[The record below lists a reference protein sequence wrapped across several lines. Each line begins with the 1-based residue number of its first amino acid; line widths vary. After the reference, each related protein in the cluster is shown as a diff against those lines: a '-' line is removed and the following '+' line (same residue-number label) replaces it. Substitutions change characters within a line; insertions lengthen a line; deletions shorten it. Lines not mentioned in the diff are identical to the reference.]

1 VAQRFSSFSAKG
13 ALGSE
18 FESEH
23 IKMWSTFPL
32 FGSTLL
38 LAVMV
43 VASYTFAVSLSA
55 GATGRIKT
63 LQAAR
68 LGAYGTVALIGVA
81 VLCLA
86 YAFVAHDFRL
96 RYVAHYSDRSM
107 PTVFLLTALWGGQD
121 GSLLW
126 WLFLL
131 SGYIGTCVLSLGKK
145 HLTLQPYVI
154 ATLMAIVIFFCVLMA
169 FAANPFSTSVS
180 GARTDGEGLN
190 PLLQNFYMIIH
201 PPSLYVGFVGC
212 SIPFAFAV
220 AALVT
225 GRLDAEWIQAC
236 RKFTLFAL
244 LFLAIGNTLG
254 MLWAYEELGWGGY
267 WAWDPVENAAFMPLL
282 SIAAFAHSVMIQERR
297 GMLKVWN
304 VFLIC
309 LTFFMTIFGTFLTR
323 SGAIAS
329 VHSFAQSSI
338 GEYFLWFLMIVVSFC
353 MTLIL
358 YRWPELRNLEPSVV
372 NRERLN
378 GSRNAVNFGLSAIV
392 GLATCG
398 LLGLIAGLSFKKEL
412 AGAPIVAWGI
422 GAVAGVGAFI
432 VVKAPITKWTEQQ
445 PINVLRG
452 AAIAA
457 GWVVVAG
464 LAPGAWVLSGK
475 IGTMSAAVRVAVF
488 SVVVGVAVYAAVELV
503 YRRMTR
509 GLKIIPQRPQIE
521 SILSREFTFL
531 LNNYGLL
538 GIMLFVLVATT
549 FPMVSE
555 ALWNE
560 KVTVG
565 PPYYNAWMQPLG
577 LTVFFLMGVGTL
589 FGWKKTSPELLKKAF
604 VAPTSAA
611 LLGVAVH
618 FALGKKIGFPAIVWS
633 EPIYGG
639 FIGDALRVFNAI
651 TPVLGFSLAVFNFA
665 VIIQEFVLLFRAQNR
680 AGTSK
685 SFLTRFPGTFG
696 RVLAAIFLFP
706 AWCVSLPP
714 TARRRYGG
722 YIIHFGIALMFLG
735 FTGKSW
741 TVDKET
747 SMSPGQSYTVERLTV
762 TYVGPRMEVDNNKR
776 MIFADVKVSEGG
788 KEIGKMNPAKF
799 IYKKMPDSPTTEVSM
814 LHSLRD
820 DLYLVV
826 GAINPETKVASLQIH
841 LNPLVGWI
849 WFGAIILIFGSFIG
863 MWPELDPSESRV
875 WRFARG
881 SAAIAASTT
890 LGILLALLPVP
901 AFAQGN
907 ASQHAG
913 SVQMENPKEKAMFSA
928 LRCMCGTCP
937 RELLSTCACSTADQ
951 TRERLRGRLA
961 KGDSPQQIIDEYTAE
976 YGTAALAIPPDK
988 GAMKA
993 IYVAPLLAIAG
1004 GGIGLAF
1011 ILRRWRSN
1019 SNAADDAAAKKKKKR
1034 SAEEEESDKK
1044 RDAYDDRI
1052 DAELRDLDA

>member
-1 VAQRFSSFSAKG
+1 
-13 ALGSE
+13 
-18 FESEH
+18 
-23 IKMWSTFPL
+23 MWSTFPL

-68 LGAYGTVALIGVA
+68 LGAYGTVALIAVA

-154 ATLMAIVIFFCVLMA
+154 ATLMAVVIFFCVLMA

-212 SIPFAFAV
+212 SIPFAFAI

-236 RKFTLFAL
+236 RKFSLFAL

-282 SIAAFAHSVMIQERR
+282 SLGAFVHSVMIQERR

-338 GEYFLWFLMIVVSFC
+338 GEYFLWFLVGVVAFC

-358 YRWPELRNLEPSVV
+358 YRWPELRNLEPTIVSK
-372 NRERLN
+372 ERLAA
-378 GSRNAVNFGLSAIV
+378 SRAAVNLGLAAIV
-392 GLATCG
+392 GLATTG
-398 LLGLIAGLSFKKEL
+398 LLGVIASLSFKKEL
-412 AGAPIVAWGI
+412 AGAPVVAWGI

-432 VVKAPITKWTEQQ
+432 VVRGPIAKWTEH
-445 PINVLRG
+445 PVNVLRG

-475 IGTMSAAVRVAVF
+475 MGTMSAAVRVAVF
-488 SVVVGVAVYAAVELV
+488 SVVVGVAVYAAIELV
-503 YRRMTR
+503 FRRMTR
-509 GLKIIPQRPQIE
+509 GMKLVPNRPQME

-589 FGWKKTSPELLKKAF
+589 FGWKKTSPELLKRAF
-604 VAPTSAA
+604 IAPTTAA
-611 LLGVAVH
+611 FLGIAVH
-618 FALGKKIGFPAIVWS
+618 FLFGKKLGFPAIVWS

-639 FIGDALRVFNAI
+639 VLGEALRAFNAI
-651 TPVLGFSLAVFNFA
+651 TPVLGFSLAVFNIT
-665 VIIQEFVLLFRAQNR
+665 VIIQEYVLLFRSQMR
-680 AGTSK
+680 TSAANK
-685 SFLTRFPGTFG
+685 GFLGIFPGKPLKG
-696 RVLAAIFLFP
+696 IAAFVAFP
-706 AWCVSLPP
+706 AWAVSLPP
-714 TARRRYGG
+714 TGRRRYGG
-722 YIIHFGIALMFLG
+722 YIVHLGIALMFLG

-747 SMSPGQSYTVERLTV
+747 SMSPGQTYTVERLTV
-762 TYVGPRMEVDNNKR
+762 QYVGPRMEVDNNKR
-776 MIFADVKVSEGG
+776 MIFADVRVLEGG
-788 KEIGKMNPAKF
+788 KEIGKLNPAKF

-814 LHSLRD
+814 LHSIRD

-826 GAINPETKVASLQIH
+826 GSINPETKVASLQIH

-849 WFGAIILIFGSFIG
+849 WFGAIILILGSFIC

-881 SAAIAASTT
+881 TAAVAASTT
-890 LGILLALLPVP
+890 LGILIALMPVP

-913 SVQMENPKEKAMFSA
+913 SVQMDDPKEKAMFSA

-951 TRERLRGRLA
+951 TRERLRARLA
-961 KGDSPQQIIDEYTAE
+961 KGDSPQQIIDDYTAE

-993 IYVAPLLAIAG
+993 IYVAPLIAIAG
-1004 GGIGLAF
+1004 AGLGLAI
-1011 ILRRWRSN
+1011 ILRRWRTN
-1019 SNAADDAAAKKKKKR
+1019 SNTAASEQETTKKKKKKG
-1034 SAEEEESDKK
+1034 AAPD
-1044 RDAYDDRI
+1044 RDGYDDRI